1 MQDIQIREATTADKK
16 AVLSIRDDVY
26 SGRDY
31 LPAFYDNFMTSP
43 FTTGF
48 VFLYKGKIVSSKLHK
63 TTLFLFH
70 HWFRDLPYMYSGLK
84 AHSRT

>member
-1 MQDIQIREATTADKK
+1 MQDVQIREATTADKK

-26 SGRDY
+26 GGRDY
-31 LPAFYDNFMTSP
+31 LPAFYDNFMAST

-70 HWFRDLPYMYSGLK
+70 QLFRDLSYMYSGLR
-84 AHSRT
+84 AHSRI